1 MEWYQIV
8 GYLLG
13 LLMGI
18 TLGLIGAGGSALTV
32 PIMVFLFQLDATL
45 ATTYSLFIVGL
56 TSLFG
61 SFKQIKEKRIAWDF
75 VLLFGIPSIFSIFVS
90 RRYLLPAIPKDL
102 FDLGTLTLTKDN
114 LLLAVFSIVL
124 MAASYSMIKKP
135 KIETEVIE
143 IKGEVNQFNL
153 VLGGLIVGLVTG
165 MLGAGGGFLI
175 IPALVLWGKLPMK
188 KAAATSLMIIT
199 INSILGFAFDEN
211 GIRRIDWGHMFV
223 FSIMAISGIF
233 MGIKLSEKISGE
245 KLKPIFG
252 WFILAMGAFILVQ
265 QIIGM

>member
-1 MEWYQIV
+1 MEFYQFI

-61 SFKQIKEKRIAWDF
+61 SFKQIKEKRVAWNF
-75 VLLFGIPSIFSIFVS
+75 VLLFGLPSVISIFVS
-90 RRYLLPAIPKDL
+90 RRFILPAIPNEL
-102 FDLGTLTLTKDN
+102 VDLGSFHLTKDN
-114 LLLAVFSIVL
+114 LLLGVFSIIL
-124 MAASYSMIKKP
+124 MLASYSMIKKP
-135 KIETEVIE
+135 AFN
-143 IKGEVNQFNL
+143 EVNQNDQVKNPQL
-153 VLGGLIVGLVTG
+153 ILGGLVVGLVTG

-175 IPALVLWGKLPMK
+175 IPALVLWGRLPMK
-188 KAAATSLMIIT
+188 NAAATSLMIIT
-199 INSILGFAFDEN
+199 INSILGFAFDN
-211 GIRRIDWGHMFV
+211 HGIRRIDWGHMFI

-233 MGIKLSEKISGE
+233 IGIKMSERISGE

-252 WFILAMGAFILVQ
+252 WFILIMGAFILFQ
-265 QIIGM
+265 QLT

>member
-75 VLLFGIPSIFSIFVS
+75 VTLFGVPSILSIFVS

-102 FDLGTLTLTKDN
+102 FDLGSLTVSKDN
-114 LLLAVFSIVL
+114 LLLGVFSIVL
-124 MAASYSMIKKP
+124 MAASYSMIKKQEY
-135 KIETEVIE
+135 KEQQSNE
-143 IKGEVNQFNL
+143 KANNFNL
-153 VLGGLIVGLVTG
+153 VLGGLVVGLVTG

-199 INSILGFAFDEN
+199 INSILGFVFDEH

-233 MGIKLSEKISGE
+233 IGIKLSEKISGE

-265 QIIGM
+265 QITGM

>member
-1 MEWYQIV
+1 MEWYQLV
-8 GYLLG
+8 GYVLG

-61 SFKQIKEKRIAWDF
+61 SFKQIKEKRVAWDF
-75 VLLFGIPSIFSIFVS
+75 VTLFGVPSIISIFVS
-90 RRYLLPAIPKDL
+90 RRYLLPAIPKDIFEL
-102 FDLGTLTLTKDN
+102 SSLIVTKDN
-114 LLLAVFSIVL
+114 LLLGVFSLVL
-124 MAASYSMIKKP
+124 MAASYSMIKKQEY
-135 KIETEVIE
+135 KEQQS
-143 IKGEVNQFNL
+143 NQKANNFNL
-153 VLGGLIVGLVTG
+153 VLGGLVVGLVTG
-165 MLGAGGGFLI
+165 MLGGGGGFLI

-199 INSILGFAFDEN
+199 INSILGFAFDEH

-223 FSIMAISGIF
+223 FSVLAILGIF
-233 MGIKLSEKISGE
+233 IGIKLSEKISGE

-265 QIIGM
+265 QILGM

>member
-1 MEWYQIV
+1 MEWYQLV
-8 GYLLG
+8 GYVLG

-61 SFKQIKEKRIAWDF
+61 SFKQIKEKRVAWDF
-75 VLLFGIPSIFSIFVS
+75 VTLFGVPSIFSIFVS
-90 RRYLLPAIPKDL
+90 RRYLLPAIPKDIFEL
-102 FDLGTLTLTKDN
+102 SSLIVTKDN
-114 LLLAVFSIVL
+114 LLLGVFSLVL
-124 MAASYSMIKKP
+124 MAASYSMIKKQEY
-135 KIETEVIE
+135 KEQQS
-143 IKGEVNQFNL
+143 NQKANNFNL
-153 VLGGLIVGLVTG
+153 VLGGLVVGLVTG

-199 INSILGFAFDEN
+199 INSILGFAFDEH

-223 FSIMAISGIF
+223 FSVLAILGIF
-233 MGIKLSEKISGE
+233 IGIKLSEKISGE

-265 QIIGM
+265 QILGM

>member
-1 MEWYQIV
+1 MEWYQLV
-8 GYLLG
+8 GYVLG

-61 SFKQIKEKRIAWDF
+61 SFKQIKEKRVAWDF
-75 VLLFGIPSIFSIFVS
+75 VTLFGVPSIISIFVS

-102 FDLGTLTLTKDN
+102 FELGSLIVTKDN
-114 LLLAVFSIVL
+114 LLLSVFSIVL
-124 MAASYSMIKKP
+124 MAASYSMIKKQEY
-135 KIETEVIE
+135 KDQHSN
-143 IKGEVNQFNL
+143 KKANNFNL
-153 VLGGLIVGLVTG
+153 VLGGLVVGLVTG

-175 IPALVLWGKLPMK
+175 IPALVLWGNLPMK

-199 INSILGFAFDEN
+199 INSILGFVFDEH
-211 GIRRIDWGHMFV
+211 GIRRIDWGHMFF

-233 MGIKLSEKISGE
+233 IGIKLSEKISGE

-252 WFILAMGAFILVQ
+252 WFILAMGAFILIQ

>member
-8 GYLLG
+8 GYILG

-32 PIMVFLFQLDATL
+32 PIMVFLFHLDATL

-61 SFKQIKEKRIAWDF
+61 SFKQIKEKRVAWDF
-75 VLLFGIPSIFSIFVS
+75 VILFGVPSILSIFVS

-102 FDLGTLTLTKDN
+102 FELGSFSITKDN
-114 LLLAVFSIVL
+114 LLLGVFSMVL

-135 KIETEVIE
+135 KIETEVNE
-143 IKGEVNQFNL
+143 IKGEVNQLNL

-199 INSILGFAFDEN
+199 INSILGFAFDEH

>member
-1 MEWYQIV
+1 
-8 GYLLG
+8 
-13 LLMGI
+13 
-18 TLGLIGAGGSALTV
+18 
-32 PIMVFLFQLDATL
+32 MVFLFQLDATL

-61 SFKQIKEKRIAWDF
+61 SFKQIKEKRVAWDF
-75 VLLFGIPSIFSIFVS
+75 VTLFGVPSIFSIFVS
-90 RRYLLPAIPKDL
+90 RRYLLPAIPKDIFEL
-102 FDLGTLTLTKDN
+102 SSLIVTKDN
-114 LLLAVFSIVL
+114 LLLGVFSLVL
-124 MAASYSMIKKP
+124 MAASYSMIKKQEY
-135 KIETEVIE
+135 KEQQS
-143 IKGEVNQFNL
+143 NQKANNFNL
-153 VLGGLIVGLVTG
+153 VLGGLVVGLVTG

-199 INSILGFAFDEN
+199 INSILGFAFDEH

-223 FSIMAISGIF
+223 FSVLAILGIF
-233 MGIKLSEKISGE
+233 IGIKLSEKISGE

-265 QIIGM
+265 QILGM

>member
-8 GYLLG
+8 GYVLG

-102 FDLGTLTLTKDN
+102 FDLGSLTVSKDN
-114 LLLAVFSIVL
+114 LLLGVFSIVL
-124 MAASYSMIKKP
+124 MAASYSMIKKQEF
-135 KIETEVIE
+135 KEQQSNE
-143 IKGEVNQFNL
+143 KANNFNL
-153 VLGGLIVGLVTG
+153 VLGGLVVGLVTG

-199 INSILGFAFDEN
+199 INSILGFAFDEH

-223 FSIMAISGIF
+223 FSVMAILGIF
-233 MGIKLSEKISGE
+233 VGIKLSEKISGE

-265 QIIGM
+265 QILGM

>member
-1 MEWYQIV
+1 MEWFQIV
-8 GYLLG
+8 GYVLG

-61 SFKQIKEKRIAWDF
+61 SFKQIKENRVAWNF
-75 VLLFGIPSIFSIFVS
+75 VLLFGIPSIVSIFVS
-90 RRYLLPAIPKDL
+90 RRVLLPAIPSHL
-102 FDLGTLTLTKDN
+102 FDLGALSVTKDN
-114 LLLAVFSIVL
+114 LLLGIFSIVL
-124 MAASYSMIKKP
+124 IGASFSMIKKQ
-135 KIETEVIE
+135 EFSEQTVEDQVNN
-143 IKGEVNQFNL
+143 IKL
-153 VLGGLIVGLVTG
+153 IMGGLIVGLVTG

-233 MGIKLSEKISGE
+233 IGIKLSERISGE

-252 WFILAMGAFILVQ
+252 WFILFMGAFILVQ
-265 QIIGM
+265 QFIGM

>member
-1 MEWYQIV
+1 MEWYQII
-8 GYLLG
+8 GYALG

-61 SFKQIKEKRIAWDF
+61 SFKQIKEKRVAWNF
-75 VLLFGIPSIFSIFVS
+75 VILFGLPSILSIFIS
-90 RRYLLPAIPKDL
+90 RRIFLPAIPDKL
-102 FDLGTLTLTKDN
+102 LEISNLTLTKDN
-114 LLLAVFSIVL
+114 LLLGIFSLVL
-124 MAASYSMIKKP
+124 MGASYSMIKSQQYDNNPENDQVKN
-135 KIETEVIE
+135 V
-143 IKGEVNQFNL
+143 QL
-153 VLGGLIVGLVTG
+153 VLGGLVVGIVTG

-188 KAAATSLMIIT
+188 QAAATSLMIIT
-199 INSILGFAFDEN
+199 INSILGFTFDKH
-211 GIRRIDWGHMFV
+211 GIRRIDWGHMFI

-233 MGIKLSEKISGE
+233 IGIKLSEKISGE

-252 WFILAMGAFILVQ
+252 WFILAMGTFILIQ
-265 QIIGM
+265 QIVGM

>member
-1 MEWYQIV
+1 MEWYQLV
-8 GYLLG
+8 GYVLG

-61 SFKQIKEKRIAWDF
+61 SFKQIKEKRVAWDF
-75 VLLFGIPSIFSIFVS
+75 VTLFGVPSIFSIFVS
-90 RRYLLPAIPKDL
+90 RRYLLPAIPKDIFEL
-102 FDLGTLTLTKDN
+102 SSLIVTKDN
-114 LLLAVFSIVL
+114 LLLGVFSLVL
-124 MAASYSMIKKP
+124 MAASYSMIKKQEY
-135 KIETEVIE
+135 KEQQS
-143 IKGEVNQFNL
+143 NQKANNFNL
-153 VLGGLIVGLVTG
+153 VLGGLVVGLVTG

-199 INSILGFAFDEN
+199 INSILGFAFDEH

-223 FSIMAISGIF
+223 FSVLAILGIF
-233 MGIKLSEKISGE
+233 IGIKLSEKISGE

-265 QIIGM
+265 QILVM

>member
-1 MEWYQIV
+1 MEFYQFI
-8 GYLLG
+8 GYLRG

-61 SFKQIKEKRIAWDF
+61 SFKQIKEKRVAWNF
-75 VLLFGIPSIFSIFVS
+75 VLLFGLPSVISIFVS
-90 RRYLLPAIPKDL
+90 RRFILPAIPNEL
-102 FDLGTLTLTKDN
+102 VDLGSFHLTKDN
-114 LLLAVFSIVL
+114 LLLGVFSIIL
-124 MAASYSMIKKP
+124 MLASYSMIKKP
-135 KIETEVIE
+135 AFN
-143 IKGEVNQFNL
+143 EVNQNDQVKNPQL
-153 VLGGLIVGLVTG
+153 ILGGLVVGLVTG

-175 IPALVLWGKLPMK
+175 IPALVLWGRLPMK
-188 KAAATSLMIIT
+188 NAAATSLMIIT
-199 INSILGFAFDEN
+199 INSILGFAFDN
-211 GIRRIDWGHMFV
+211 HGIRRIDWGHMFI

-233 MGIKLSEKISGE
+233 IGIKMSERISGE

-252 WFILAMGAFILVQ
+252 WFILIMGAFILFQ
-265 QIIGM
+265 QLT

>member
-1 MEWYQIV
+1 MEWYQLI
-8 GYLLG
+8 GYGLG

-61 SFKQIKEKRIAWDF
+61 SFKQIKEKRVSWNF
-75 VLLFGIPSIFSIFVS
+75 VVLFGLPSILSIFVS
-90 RRYLLPAIPKDL
+90 RRFLLPAIPNNL
-102 FDLGTLTLTKDN
+102 MQFGSLNISKDN
-114 LLLAVFSIVL
+114 LLLGVFSLVL
-124 MAASYSMIKKP
+124 IAASYSMVKKS
-135 KIETEVIE
+135 KIEEE
-143 IKGEVNQFNL
+143 INNMSGEVHKINL
-153 VLGGLIVGLVTG
+153 ILGGLIVGLVTG

-175 IPALVLWGKLPMK
+175 IPALVLWGRLPMK
-188 KAAATSLMIIT
+188 IAAATSLMIIT

-233 MGIKLSEKISGE
+233 IGIKLSERISGE
-245 KLKPIFG
+245 KLKPFFG
-252 WFILAMGAFILVQ
+252 WFILAMGVFILIQ
-265 QIIGM
+265 QILGI

>member
-1 MEWYQIV
+1 MEWYQII
-8 GYLLG
+8 GYGLG

-102 FDLGTLTLTKDN
+102 FDLGSLTVSKDN
-114 LLLAVFSIVL
+114 LLLGVFSIVL
-124 MAASYSMIKKP
+124 MAASYSMIKKQEF
-135 KIETEVIE
+135 KEQYSDD
-143 IKGEVNQFNL
+143 KANNFNL
-153 VLGGLIVGLVTG
+153 VLGGLVVGLVTG

-199 INSILGFAFDEN
+199 INSILGFAFDEH
-211 GIRRIDWGHMFV
+211 GIRRIDWVHMFV
-223 FSIMAISGIF
+223 FSVMAISGIF
-233 MGIKLSEKISGE
+233 IGIKLSEKISGE

-265 QIIGM
+265 QITGM

>member
-1 MEWYQIV
+1 
-8 GYLLG
+8 
-13 LLMGI
+13 
-18 TLGLIGAGGSALTV
+18 
-32 PIMVFLFQLDATL
+32 MVFLFQLDATL

-61 SFKQIKEKRIAWDF
+61 SFKQIKEKRVAWDF
-75 VLLFGIPSIFSIFVS
+75 VTLFGVPSIFSIFVS

-102 FDLGTLTLTKDN
+102 FELSTLIVTKDN
-114 LLLAVFSIVL
+114 LLLGIFSLVL
-124 MAASYSMIKKP
+124 MAASYSMIKKQEY
-135 KIETEVIE
+135 KEQQS
-143 IKGEVNQFNL
+143 NQKANNFNL
-153 VLGGLIVGLVTG
+153 VLGGLVVGLVTG

-199 INSILGFAFDEN
+199 INSILGFAFDEH

-223 FSIMAISGIF
+223 FSVLAILGIF
-233 MGIKLSEKISGE
+233 IGIKLSEKISGE

-265 QIIGM
+265 QILGM

>member
-1 MEWYQIV
+1 MEWYQLV
-8 GYLLG
+8 GYVLG

-61 SFKQIKEKRIAWDF
+61 SFKQIKEKRVAWDF
-75 VLLFGIPSIFSIFVS
+75 VTLFGVPSIFSIFVS
-90 RRYLLPAIPKDL
+90 RRYLLPAIPKDIFEL
-102 FDLGTLTLTKDN
+102 SSLIVTKDN
-114 LLLAVFSIVL
+114 LLLGVFSLVL
-124 MAASYSMIKKP
+124 MAASYSMIKKQEY
-135 KIETEVIE
+135 KEQQS
-143 IKGEVNQFNL
+143 NQKANNFNL
-153 VLGGLIVGLVTG
+153 VLGGLVVGLVTG

-199 INSILGFAFDEN
+199 INSILGFAFDEH

-223 FSIMAISGIF
+223 FSVLAILGIF
-233 MGIKLSEKISGE
+233 IGIKLSEKISGE

-265 QIIGM
+265 QILGI